1 MPSPKPHILAL
12 LALSLTISAWGQS
25 AQQVRKFVNEQLS
38 QYPKTHL
45 IDLYKSCYQDF
56 MGPEHLVP
64 NREAARMYLQREL
77 DGMGETVGPALR
89 RSFEPCGIKG
99 GHVRI
104 DLECVQTGLVSAD
117 SLNSWFVGSANSA
130 RKHTLDDWIRYWTN
144 IEQHIDAMNLNL
156 PDYEKEKAFIQSM
169 FSQGE
174 YACSHSPEYRENYS
188 PHYRIVSKRIFQKNK
203 KFLSKGKKQ
212 ETQK

>member
-1 MPSPKPHILAL
+1 MTLRPHILAL

-25 AQQVRKFVNEQLS
+25 AQQVRKFVNQQLS
-38 QYPKTHL
+38 LYPKTHL

-89 RSFEPCGIKG
+89 RGFEPCGIKG

-174 YACSHSPEYRENYS
+174 YACSHSPEHRETYS